1 MGVLNVTPDSFS
13 DGGQFDVVECAVA
26 QATRML
32 DAGASIIDIG
42 GESTRPNAEPVPVE
56 RELERVIP
64 VIQAVRSAHPNT
76 VISIDTS
83 KPEVMRQ
90 AVQAGANF
98 INDINALRAEGALA
112 VASEL
117 NVPVCLMHMQGEPST
132 MQANPQYTDV
142 ISDVTAFFQER
153 ISACIEAGIQKTNLI
168 LDVGFGFG
176 KTLEHNLTLL
186 NQLECFHALA
196 CPLLVG
202 MSRKSMLGLVT
213 GKGVHERLAGS
224 IAVATIATMKGAQI
238 IRVHDVDETV
248 DAVKLVNA
256 VQSSSLL

>member
-13 DGGQFDVVECAVA
+13 DGGRFDVVECAVA

-42 GESTRPNAEPVPVE
+42 GESTRPNAESVPVD

-64 VIQAVRSAHPNT
+64 VIQAVRSSHPNA
-76 VISIDTS
+76 VISIDTR

-90 AVQAGANF
+90 AVRTGANL

-132 MQANPQYTDV
+132 MQANPQY
-142 ISDVTAFFQER
+142 SDVVSDVAAFFQER
-153 ISACIEAGIQKTNLI
+153 ISACIAAGIQKTNLI

-186 NQLECFHALA
+186 NQLECFHTLA

-202 MSRKSMLGLVT
+202 MSRKSMLGAVT
-213 GKGVHERLAGS
+213 GRDIDERLAGS
-224 IAVATIATMKGAQI
+224 IAVATIAAMKGVQI

-248 DAVKLVNA
+248 DAIKLVSA
-256 VQSSSLL
+256 VQNVPLI